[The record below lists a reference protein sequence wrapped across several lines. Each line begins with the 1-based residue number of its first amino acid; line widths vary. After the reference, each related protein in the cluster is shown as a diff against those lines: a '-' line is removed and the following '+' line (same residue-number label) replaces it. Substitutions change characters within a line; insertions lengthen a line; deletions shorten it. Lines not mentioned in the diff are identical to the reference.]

1 MRQPFQTK
9 SILPCLVLC
18 AILTSVSLKSSAQNA
33 RTFTYDAAGN
43 RIAMGV
49 PVQQAPGR
57 NPNGNPG
64 GLEASFDVAIQP
76 GGHVRLMVKNLG
88 KNEKYAASIYTTS
101 GQLVANLASTAN
113 PVSNINMSSLQAGVY
128 VIKLTI
134 GKQQFSRVI
143 TKE

>member
-1 MRQPFQTK
+1 MRHPFQTK

-18 AILTSVSLKSSAQNA
+18 AILASVSLPLSAQNA

-43 RIAMGV
+43 RVAMGV

-57 NPNGNPG
+57 NPNGNQG
-64 GLEASFDVAIQP
+64 GLEASFDVAMQP
-76 GGHVRLMVKNLG
+76 GGHVSLMVKNLR

-113 PVSNINMSSLQAGVY
+113 PVSNINISSLQAGVY

-143 TKE
+143 TKK

>member
-1 MRQPFQTK
+1 MRHPFQTK

-18 AILTSVSLKSSAQNA
+18 ATLASVSLPSSAQNA

-43 RIAMGV
+43 RVAMGV

-57 NPNGNPG
+57 NPNGNQG
-64 GLEASFDVAIQP
+64 GLEASFDIAIQP
-76 GGHVRLMVKNLG
+76 GGHVRLMVKKLE
-88 KNEKYAASIYTTS
+88 KSEKYAASIYTTS
-101 GQLVANLASTAN
+101 GQLVASLAPTDN

-128 VIKLTI
+128 VVKLTI
-134 GKQQFSRVI
+134 GKRQFSRVI